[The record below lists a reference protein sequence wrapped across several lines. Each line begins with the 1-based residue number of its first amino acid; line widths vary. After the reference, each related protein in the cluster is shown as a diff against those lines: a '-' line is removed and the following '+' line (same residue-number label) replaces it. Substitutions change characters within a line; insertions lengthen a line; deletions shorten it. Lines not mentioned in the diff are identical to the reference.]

1 MQFDLT
7 DPAPFSPAKL
17 AAALRALLLGLA
29 RLFYFPLGDR
39 RSYLIIP
46 FQSYLQRTF
55 LRFERLVARHEA
67 GTLLPPRK
75 RPKRAASSR
84 KTPRLRF
91 PSRKNWVVAELG
103 HHAATHRHAPLR
115 ARHALRPPGVR
126 RLHRAIPPG
135 PAPPAPDLP
144 HARHHPRL
152 HSAPPE
158 ASPKAPPGQTPPPH
172 PQTARSHPLV
182 PQLRGET
189 DEPPPA
195 KIAQGLATGEVRL
208 IYCD

>member
-55 LRFERLVARHEA
+55 LRFERLVARHEV

-103 HHAATHRHAPLR
+103 HHAAGFRYALDTLL
-115 ARHALRPPGVR
+115 ARPDAAALIAQYSQAQRLLRPICHMLGITPACITLLPKPARKPRPPKPR
-126 RLHRAIPPG
+126 RLTRKQREAILWYPNSEGKPMKL
-135 PAPPAPDLP
+135 LP
-144 HARHHPRL
+144 RRLPR
-152 HSAPPE
+152 
-158 ASPKAPPGQTPPPH
+158 
-172 PQTARSHPLV
+172 
-182 PQLRGET
+182 
-189 DEPPPA
+189 D
-195 KIAQGLATGEVRL
+195 
-208 IYCD
+208 